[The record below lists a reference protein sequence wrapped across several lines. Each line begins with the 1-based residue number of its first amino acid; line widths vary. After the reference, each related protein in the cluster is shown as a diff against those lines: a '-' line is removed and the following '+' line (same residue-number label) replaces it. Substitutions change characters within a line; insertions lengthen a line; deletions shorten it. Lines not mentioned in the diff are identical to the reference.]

1 MPADQ
6 VTGLHQILRDVA
18 ESIGFIFTTE
28 IPRSIKG
35 MANTMR
41 DEFIVFLRKG

>member
-1 MPADQ
+1 
-6 VTGLHQILRDVA
+6 VSL
-18 ESIGFIFTTE
+18 GFSFAAE

-41 DEFIVFLRKG
+41 DEYIVFLRKE